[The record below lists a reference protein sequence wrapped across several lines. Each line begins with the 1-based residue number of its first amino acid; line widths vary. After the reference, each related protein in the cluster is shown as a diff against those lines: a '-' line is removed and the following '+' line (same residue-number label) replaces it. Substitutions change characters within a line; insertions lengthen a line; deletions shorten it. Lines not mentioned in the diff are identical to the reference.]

1 MAWECGQTVVML
13 HRRYG
18 HPCSQ
23 HQGGGVS
30 QPVAR
35 WLALGALEA
44 LYFNDAG
51 NVEPTDT
58 AMACPRVKE

>member
-1 MAWECGQTVVML
+1 VILLRYMRGVFQNKRATAQT
-13 HRRYG
+13 
-18 HPCSQ
+18 
-23 HQGGGVS
+23 QGGGVS

>member
-1 MAWECGQTVVML
+1 MGTPALAST
-13 HRRYG
+13 
-18 HPCSQ
+18 
-23 HQGGGVS
+23 QGGGVS